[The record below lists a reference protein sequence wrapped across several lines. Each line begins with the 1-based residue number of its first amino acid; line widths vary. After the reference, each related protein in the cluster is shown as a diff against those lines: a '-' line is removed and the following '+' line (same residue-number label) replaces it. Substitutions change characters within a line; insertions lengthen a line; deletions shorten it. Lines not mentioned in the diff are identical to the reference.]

1 MNALHFSHPDLLS
14 WLPVI
19 FVVTVVLLWWS
30 FRVRMQV
37 RDEWAE
43 QNELSDRFNK
53 PFNKRLEAVKA
64 VLKLTTIVGVI
75 LAASGPVL
83 ENSPVTVRQGSME
96 LINVLDVSNSMAAED
111 YRAVMPAKDK
121 LDDNG
126 KIVEH
131 VPPMEVVGPYGS
143 RLDMAKYVIRTQ
155 ILPQLNRNK
164 VGIVNYTGEGFVQY
178 DLTTD
183 YGAVDWVF
191 EHWMRIGQAPGGGS
205 DYASGLRVALNLF
218 KDEGTDGKEKV
229 ILLWT
234 DGGFTGNPQDLQK
247 VLADLNQ
254 AGVRIIIVGLGSSNP
269 TPIRLYS
276 TEGQFTGYFQKD
288 GQVVT
293 TAIDEASCQ
302 TLKSLTGGE
311 YIRLDPE
318 NPKLD
323 ITWSKAF
330 GASQVEK
337 HEDPAFQY
345 PLGAAILAAL
355 GLLALGIARR
365 RRQL

>member
-1 MNALHFSHPDLLS
+1 MKISTTSDKPLH
-14 WLPVI
+14 I
-19 FVVTVVLLWWS
+19 
-30 FRVRMQV
+30 
-37 RDEWAE
+37 
-43 QNELSDRFNK
+43 
-53 PFNKRLEAVKA
+53 
-64 VLKLTTIVGVI
+64 
-75 LAASGPVL
+75 
-83 ENSPVTVRQGSME
+83 
-96 LINVLDVSNSMAAED
+96 
-111 YRAVMPAKDK
+111 
-121 LDDNG
+121 
-126 KIVEH
+126 
-131 VPPMEVVGPYGS
+131 
-143 RLDMAKYVIRTQ
+143 
-155 ILPQLNRNK
+155 RNK

-218 KDEGTDGKEKV
+218 KDEGTNGKEKV

-288 GQVVT
+288 GQVIT

-323 ITWSKAF
+323 IAWSKAF

-355 GLLALGIARR
+355 ALLALGIARR
-365 RRQL
+365 QSKL